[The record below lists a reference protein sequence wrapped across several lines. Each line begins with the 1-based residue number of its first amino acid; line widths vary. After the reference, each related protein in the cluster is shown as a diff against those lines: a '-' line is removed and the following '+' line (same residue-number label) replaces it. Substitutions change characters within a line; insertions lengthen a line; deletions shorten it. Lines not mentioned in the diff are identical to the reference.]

1 MNKKLEVM
9 LIGSPDNALLAY
21 IAARIAGMKK
31 IETLDIHFKVIIVD
45 PWEINKEDKRTSMEE
60 MLKKMAEEN
69 INATHFDSGPSRL
82 VRRKEANLLRKF
94 QHKNVKTKFKS
105 LKR

>member
-1 MNKKLEVM
+1 M
-9 LIGSPDNALLAY
+9 LIGSPDKALLAY

-31 IETLDIHFKVIIVD
+31 IETLDIHFEVIIVD
-45 PWEINKEDKRTSMEE
+45 PWEINKEDKRTSMEA

-82 VRRKEANLLRKF
+82 VRRQKANQQRNLH
-94 QHKNVKTKFKS
+94 HKNVKTKIKS